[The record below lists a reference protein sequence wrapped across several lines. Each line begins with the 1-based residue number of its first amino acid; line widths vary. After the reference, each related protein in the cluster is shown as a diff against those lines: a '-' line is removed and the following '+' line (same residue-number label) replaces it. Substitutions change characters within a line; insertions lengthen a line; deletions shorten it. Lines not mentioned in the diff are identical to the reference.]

1 MLSTALLTASETV
14 TAEEASTATPAT
26 IDEDTVYEILSNER
40 RRRCLKL
47 LSESDEQWEVSQL
60 SKQVAADIAD
70 ADADIYDSIYISLCQ
85 THLPKLAEADLIAYD
100 STEKTVTPGPAME
113 ALHRYW
119 FPAEPEAESADTAS
133 PYALVASAVT
143 LVALGLQAL
152 APALSGPIIVA
163 LATLHLVVCWVTANQ
178 YFGATTR

>member
-60 SKQVAADIAD
+60 SKRVAADIAD

-113 ALHRYW
+113 
-119 FPAEPEAESADTAS
+119 
-133 PYALVASAVT
+133 
-143 LVALGLQAL
+143 
-152 APALSGPIIVA
+152 
-163 LATLHLVVCWVTANQ
+163 
-178 YFGATTR
+178 